1 MRLSGDRAEA
11 PAAAAEATR
20 AFSGPTAFPRLDLA
34 LAKGPVRG
42 DRQSADRL
50 PCQGAL
56 APWAP
61 AFRSQEAP
69 QGPAVPAQ
77 TLLSLEPE
85 PRHGRRRAVTRLLG
99 RERSAPKL
107 RFALLPHPVGN
118 CLNPQLRSR
127 RRAQCGQ
134 TTKSPFGRSRFLT
147 TLACHQ

>member
-77 TLLSLEPE
+77 PLLSLEPE

-99 RERSAPKL
+99 RERSAPNS
-107 RFALLPHPVGN
+107 ALPSCPTLWVTVSTPSCARGGERSVAKPQSPHLEDPV
-118 CLNPQLRSR
+118 S
-127 RRAQCGQ
+127 
-134 TTKSPFGRSRFLT
+134 
-147 TLACHQ
+147 